1 MKRYLS
7 IVILCAFTM
16 LLFVCSTNKSSGSDQ
31 VKTESN
37 AASARIVWLLGDVKI
52 LSDSG
57 EKKAELGASLSST
70 DRVVTGA
77 NGGAEIMVADSGII
91 KMSKNSDIEISSLM
105 NPNGSDTN
113 VQVNYGKIVTMV
125 KKGQKTT
132 EFTVSTPTAL
142 AGVRGTS
149 FLTSVES
156 PEGSKINCAKANCT
170 VRFAVIEGTIAVSK
184 KGESSEVILS
194 KNRELRIEKNQKLT
208 DKLIRSLQ
216 NDSLSEMK
224 ELIVLHKNETFEY
237 GKLVEELK
245 SSSEE
250 LKILSQS
257 GSVEEVK
264 AAFQKREADRNNAD
278 EITKT
283 AKAVN
288 ETKYVQQDVQKEKLK
303 LNPKETFRVLINP

>member
-1 MKRYLS
+1 MW
-7 IVILCAFTM
+7 I
-16 LLFVCSTNKSSGSDQ
+16 
-31 VKTESN
+31 
-37 AASARIVWLLGDVKI
+37 LGDVKI

-57 EKKAELGASLSST
+57 ERKAELGAVLSST
-70 DRVVTGA
+70 DRIVTGS
-77 NGGAEIMVADSGII
+77 NGGAEIMVSDSGVV
-91 KMSKNSDIEISSLM
+91 KMSKNSNIEISTLM
-105 NPNGSDTN
+105 NPNGLDTN

-125 KKGQKTT
+125 KKNQKTT

-156 PEGSKINCAKANCT
+156 PQGSKINCAKENCT

-184 KGESSEVILS
+184 KGESSEVILN

-216 NDSLSEMK
+216 SDSLTEMK

-257 GSVEEVK
+257 GSVEEVR
-264 AAFQKREADRNNAD
+264 AEFQKREADRNNAD
-278 EITKT
+278 EVTKI

-303 LNPKETFRVLINP
+303 LNPKESF

>member
-1 MKRYLS
+1 MKRYLLIAIICILSALS
-7 IVILCAFTM
+7 I
-16 LLFVCSTNKSSGSDQ
+16 VCSTNKSSGSDQ

-37 AASARIVWLLGDVKI
+37 AATARIVWVLGDVKI

-57 EKKAELGASLSST
+57 EKKAELGVELSST
-70 DRVVTGA
+70 DRVLTGSNA
-77 NGGAEIMVADSGII
+77 GAEIMVADSGII
-91 KMSKNSDIEISSLM
+91 KMSKNSDIAISSLM

-125 KKGQKTT
+125 KKNQKTT
-132 EFTVSTPTAL
+132 EFIVSTPTAL

-156 PEGSKINCAKANCT
+156 PQGSKVNCAKENCT
-170 VRFAVIEGTIAVSK
+170 VRFAVIEGSIAVSK

-257 GSVEEVK
+257 GSVEEVR
-264 AAFQKREADRNNAD
+264 AEFQKREADRNNAD
-278 EITKT
+278 EVTKT
-283 AKAVN
+283 AKVVN
-288 ETKYVQQDVQKEKLK
+288 ETKYIQQDVQKEKLK
-303 LNPKETFRVLINP
+303 LNPKETF

>member
-1 MKRYLS
+1 MKRIIMIVASYAILAYL
-7 IVILCAFTM
+7 AA
-16 LLFVCSTNKSSGSDQ
+16 CSTHKSTGGDQ
-31 VKTESN
+31 IKSESETVT
-37 AASARIVWLLGDVKI
+37 ARIVWVLGDVKI
-52 LSDSG
+52 VSDSG
-57 EKKAELGASLSST
+57 DKKAELGAVLSAT

-77 NGGAEIMVADSGII
+77 TGGAEIMVADSGII
-91 KMSKNSDIEISSLM
+91 KMSKNSDIAISTLM

-125 KKGQKTT
+125 KKGQKGT
-132 EFTVSTPTAL
+132 EFSVSTPTAL

-149 FLTSVES
+149 FLTSVEH
-156 PEGSKINCAKANCT
+156 PEGSKVNCAKESCT
-170 VRFAVIEGTIAVSK
+170 IRFAVIEGTIAVSK
-184 KGESSEVILS
+184 KGETSEVILN
-194 KNRELRIEKNQKLT
+194 KNREIKIEKNQKLT
-208 DKLIRSLQ
+208 EQLIRSLQ
-216 NDSLSEMK
+216 KDSLSEMK

-257 GSVEEVK
+257 GSVDEVK
-264 AAFQKREADRNNAD
+264 AEFQKREANRNNAD
-278 EITKT
+278 EVTKT

-303 LNPKETFRVLINP
+303 LNPKETF

>member
-1 MKRYLS
+1 MNRSLWVAVTCVFFTLS
-7 IVILCAFTM
+7 IA
-16 LLFVCSTNKSSGSDQ
+16 CSTNKSSGTDQ
-31 VKTESN
+31 VKTESDT
-37 AASARIVWLLGDVKI
+37 AAARIVWVLGDVKI
-52 LSDSG
+52 LSDAG
-57 EKKAELGASLSST
+57 EKKAELGTALAST
-70 DRVVTGA
+70 DRVVTGS

-91 KMSKNSDIEISSLM
+91 KMSKNSDIEISTLM

-125 KKGQKTT
+125 KKGQKST

-156 PEGSKINCAKANCT
+156 PEGSKINCAKENCT

-216 NDSLSEMK
+216 KDSLTEMK

-257 GSVEEVK
+257 GSVEEAK
-264 AAFQKREADRNNAD
+264 AELQKREANRNNAD
-278 EITKT
+278 EVTKT

-303 LNPKETFRVLINP
+303 LNPKETF

>member
-237 GKLVEELK
+237 GKLVGELK

-303 LNPKETFRVLINP
+303 LNPKETF

>member
-1 MKRYLS
+1 MKRYLF
-7 IVILCAFTM
+7 ITVICM
-16 LLFVCSTNKSSGSDQ
+16 LSTVCSTNKSSGSDQ

-37 AASARIVWLLGDVKI
+37 TAVARIVWILGDVKI

-57 EKKAELGASLSST
+57 ERKAELGAVLTSN
-70 DRVVTGA
+70 DRIVTGS
-77 NGGAEIMVADSGII
+77 NGGAEIMVSDSGVV
-91 KMSKNSDIEISSLM
+91 KMSKNSNIEISTLM
-105 NPNGSDTN
+105 NPNGLDTN

-125 KKGQKTT
+125 KKNQKTT

-156 PEGSKINCAKANCT
+156 PQGSRINCAKENCT

-184 KGESSEVILS
+184 KGESSEVILN

-216 NDSLSEMK
+216 NDSLTEMK

-264 AAFQKREADRNNAD
+264 AEFQKREADRNNAD
-278 EITKT
+278 EVTKI

-303 LNPKETFRVLINP
+303 LNPKESF

>member
-1 MKRYLS
+1 MW
-7 IVILCAFTM
+7 I
-16 LLFVCSTNKSSGSDQ
+16 
-31 VKTESN
+31 
-37 AASARIVWLLGDVKI
+37 LGDVKI

-57 EKKAELGASLSST
+57 ERKAELGTVLTST
-70 DRVVTGA
+70 DRIVTGSNA
-77 NGGAEIMVADSGII
+77 GAEIMVSDSGIV
-91 KMSKNSDIEISSLM
+91 KMSKNSNIEISTLM

-125 KKGQKTT
+125 KKNQKTT

-156 PEGSKINCAKANCT
+156 PQGSKVNCAKENCT

-184 KGESSEVILS
+184 KGESSEVILN

-216 NDSLSEMK
+216 SDSLTEMK

-264 AAFQKREADRNNAD
+264 AEFQKREADRNNAD
-278 EITKT
+278 EVTKT

-303 LNPKETFRVLINP
+303 LNPKESF

>member
-1 MKRYLS
+1 MNRSLLIAISCAFFALS
-7 IVILCAFTM
+7 IA
-16 LLFVCSTNKSSGSDQ
+16 CSTNKSSGSDQ
-31 VKTESN
+31 VKTESDN
-37 AASARIVWLLGDVKI
+37 ATARIVWVLGDVKV

-57 EKKAELGASLSST
+57 ERKAELGLALTAS

-77 NGGAEIMVADSGII
+77 NGGAEIMVADSGVI
-91 KMSKNSDIEISSLM
+91 KMSKNSDIEISTLM

-125 KKGQKTT
+125 KKGQKNT

-156 PEGSKINCAKANCT
+156 PEGSKINCAKENCT

-184 KGESSEVILS
+184 KGDSSEVILS

-216 NDSLSEMK
+216 KDSLTEMK

-257 GSVEEVK
+257 GSVEEAK
-264 AAFQKREADRNNAD
+264 AELQKREANRNNAD
-278 EITKT
+278 EVTKT

-303 LNPKETFRVLINP
+303 LNPKETF

>member
-1 MKRYLS
+1 MKRLIIIAISYTAL
-7 IVILCAFTM
+7 T
-16 LLFVCSTNKSSGSDQ
+16 LFLACSTNKSSGGDQ
-31 VKTESN
+31 IKSGSEV
-37 AASARIVWLLGDVKI
+37 AAARIVWVLGDVKI

-57 EKKAELGASLSST
+57 EKKAELGATLSAT

-77 NGGAEIMVADSGII
+77 SGGAEIMVADSGII
-91 KMSKNSDIEISSLM
+91 KMSKNSDIEIANLV

-149 FLTSVES
+149 FLTSVEH
-156 PEGSKINCAKANCT
+156 PEGSKVNCAKESCT
-170 VRFAVIEGTIAVSK
+170 IRFAVIEGTIAVSK
-184 KGESSEVILS
+184 KGESSEVILN
-194 KNRELRIEKNQKLT
+194 KNREIKIEKNQKLT

-216 NDSLSEMK
+216 KDSLTEMK

-264 AAFQKREADRNNAD
+264 AEFQKREATRNNAD
-278 EITKT
+278 EVTKT

-303 LNPKETFRVLINP
+303 LNPKETF

>member
-1 MKRYLS
+1 MFGGNMKRS
-7 IVILCAFTM
+7 
-16 LLFVCSTNKSSGSDQ
+16 LLIMISYGFLALLMACSTNKSSGSDQ
-31 VKTESN
+31 VKTESET
-37 AASARIVWLLGDVKI
+37 AVARIVWVLGDVKI
-52 LSDSG
+52 LSDAG
-57 EKKAELGASLSST
+57 EKKAELGVTLGAT

-91 KMSKNSDIEISSLM
+91 KMSKNSDVEISNLM
-105 NPNGSDTN
+105 SPNGSDTN

-156 PEGSKINCAKANCT
+156 PEGSKVNCAKESCT
-170 VRFAVIEGTIAVSK
+170 VRFAVIEGSIAVSK

-216 NDSLSEMK
+216 KDSLTEMK

-257 GSVEEVK
+257 GSVDEVK
-264 AAFQKREADRNNAD
+264 AEFQKREATRNNAD
-278 EITKT
+278 EVTKT

-303 LNPKETFRVLINP
+303 LNPKESF